1 MIVKKACEEGRGGK
15 VDSMGQREVISDLGI
30 EELEN

>member
-1 MIVKKACEEGRGGK
+1 MIVKKSGKLVRGGK
-15 VDSMGQREVISDLGI
+15 VDSMGQREVISELGI

>member
-1 MIVKKACEEGRGGK
+1 MIEAEGGK
-15 VDSMGQREVISDLGI
+15 VDSMGQREVILYLGI